1 MQMRY
6 FLGCVLVGLTGCAE
20 PEDVSPFE
28 DERTC
33 VTPSDQT
40 GNPQTIKEV
49 LDLINALPRPVT
61 VECFIDSLDR
71 PLKLIGSTSIFSA
84 QPAHSDEAPR
94 IFAANEGLII
104 SWVPDGE
111 GSKLLEFA
119 EERPFARS
127 VKAEV
132 YMPVEGE
139 FSYDDAFDHLLRSDG
154 QSSTCGICHGQE
166 VRAEDIDYAV
176 AFESLAL
183 RPREMDMVT
192 VQRMRILH
200 EACDVEE
207 TPERCAIY
215 EAMFRGSVEDAN
227 FGRTLPTF
235 F

>member
-1 MQMRY
+1 MRHILSC
-6 FLGCVLVGLTGCAE
+6 FLIGLLGCAE
-20 PEDVSPFE
+20 SEGEPLPVIEG
-28 DERTC
+28 RTC
-33 VTPSDQT
+33 TTPDGQT
-40 GNPQTIKEV
+40 GSPQTIKEV
-49 LDLINALPRPVT
+49 LDLIDALPRPVT

-71 PLKLIGSTSIFSA
+71 PLKMIGSTSIFSA
-84 QPAHSDEAPR
+84 QPAHSDDAPR
-94 IFAANEGLII
+94 IFAVIETLII

-132 YMPVEGE
+132 HMPVEGE
-139 FSYDDAFDHLLRSDG
+139 FSYADAFDHLLRSDG
-154 QSSTCGICHGQE
+154 HSSTCGICHGQE
-166 VRAEDIDYAV
+166 ARAPDIDYAI

-183 RPREMDMVT
+183 RPRELDMVT
-192 VQRMRILH
+192 VQRMRNLH
-200 EACDVEE
+200 EACNAEE

-215 EAMFRGSVEDAN
+215 DAMFRGSVEDAN